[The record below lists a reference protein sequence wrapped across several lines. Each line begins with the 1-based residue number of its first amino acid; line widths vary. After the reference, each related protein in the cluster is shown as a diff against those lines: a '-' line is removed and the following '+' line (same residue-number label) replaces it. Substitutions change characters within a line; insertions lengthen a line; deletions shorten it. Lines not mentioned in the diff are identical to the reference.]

1 MSHTIAYMW
10 NLKSDT
16 NELMNKTEIDSQKK
30 KKKKNLRLPKGK
42 GGQGSIRIFGLKYT
56 TTIYKI
62 DSQQRPTIYSTAN
75 YAQYLIII

>member
-30 KKKKNLRLPKGK
+30 KKKKQLKATKGER
-42 GGQGSIRIFGLKYT
+42 GTGI
-56 TTIYKI
+56 
-62 DSQQRPTIYSTAN
+62 N
-75 YAQYLIII
+75 